1 MTKLK
6 EDEEDTVKVI
16 QNLKK
21 GKNDPLPTDLICD
34 PLKVVCGYL
43 IIIKYNIYIKYNI
56 LYFTFITK
64 VEFKYVGIIYHL
76 DYKYFRSKNRH
87 LCVTQKK
94 KLRCYLKG
102 SFWKYSL
109 YF

>member
-43 IIIKYNIYIKYNI
+43 IIIKYNTYILN
-56 LYFTFITK
+56 
-64 VEFKYVGIIYHL
+64 IIYSILHL
-76 DYKYFRSKNRH
+76 
-87 LCVTQKK
+87 LQK
-94 KLRCYLKG
+94 LNLNM
-102 SFWKYSL
+102 
-109 YF
+109 

>member
-16 QNLKK
+16 QNKKKK

-43 IIIKYNIYIKYNI
+43 LIII
-56 LYFTFITK
+56 
-64 VEFKYVGIIYHL
+64 
-76 DYKYFRSKNRH
+76 
-87 LCVTQKK
+87 
-94 KLRCYLKG
+94 
-102 SFWKYSL
+102 
-109 YF
+109 